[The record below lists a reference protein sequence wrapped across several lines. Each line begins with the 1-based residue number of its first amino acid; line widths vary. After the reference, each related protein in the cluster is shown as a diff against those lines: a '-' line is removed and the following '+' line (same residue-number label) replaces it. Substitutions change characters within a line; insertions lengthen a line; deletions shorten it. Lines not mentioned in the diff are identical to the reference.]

1 MNTKGQVVNLRVR
14 FNHIKVPFADQSNIP
29 RKRAIRLLMNEMGFR
44 YQDVGNTMDFVETE
58 DIKAKEWHYPQERR
72 SDKYKG
78 TVLSL
83 TGQCYQHHYHRQS
96 ASTEV
101 IPKLLTSKNEATGPP
116 RVKRGLWT
124 DYKHGYE

>member
-78 TVLSL
+78 TVFVSLSEPYCSQNHR
-83 TGQCYQHHYHRQS
+83 GWIIDGDISGYQSHLVLQ
-96 ASTEV
+96 V
-101 IPKLLTSKNEATGPP
+101 
-116 RVKRGLWT
+116 
-124 DYKHGYE
+124 